1 MHLLTSTGKKLR
13 LRQLPVD
20 PAPVPTGARI
30 ALRVSRS
37 EHRGRYSELVS
48 RAGQMH
54 FEMRE
59 MPSVQPAAF
68 TDENDRLRV
77 VYKEIVLRLK
87 KGTSAAKRDQILKHH
102 GFKVRSR
109 NRFVRDQY
117 VVYHPDSK
125 VAGAGLV
132 EVSNDWTAMDEV
144 EFSTPNFVSEYTRTA
159 APQFHPEQWHLLN
172 QARFPGQL
180 AGEDVDATLA
190 WQQTT
195 GSPDIVVAVLDDGV
209 DIDHPDLKDRILRN
223 PDPDDPNDLYGRDF
237 FVPDETPQ
245 GDPNPEHYNPR
256 PKVFT
261 FPFDQLSGNDSHG
274 TPCAGVI
281 AGNGSPVNVVG
292 IVPGC
297 RILPVKIF
305 HADFI
310 ASDAR
315 VADAIRYA
323 ALHADIIS
331 CSWGGP
337 FSEDVAR
344 ATEDAANGRDGKGVA
359 VFCAA
364 GNGFGAP
371 VDYPARLDS
380 TVAVAASTDQGQ
392 RASYSNVGSEVSI
405 CAPSSGGVRG
415 IFCSDVSLP
424 NRGFNIGSDA
434 DGGADG
440 LYTNDFGGT
449 SSATPLAAGI
459 GAMALSIN
467 PDLTRDELEQLLRD
481 YSEQIGSPSD
491 YDAQGHSTQF
501 GYGRVNAARVVAA
514 ALPES
519 AAA

>member
-1 MHLLTSTGKKLR
+1 MQLLTSTGKKLR

-20 PAPVPTGARI
+20 PAPVPAGARM

-37 EHRGRYSELVS
+37 EHRGRYSEMLT

-54 FEMRE
+54 FEMRA

-68 TDENDRLRV
+68 TDEDDRLRV

-87 KGTSAAKRDQILKHH
+87 KGTPAAKRDQILKQH
-102 GFKVRSR
+102 GFAIRSR
-109 NRFVRDQY
+109 NRFVPDQY
-117 VVYHPDSK
+117 VVYHPESR

-144 EFSTPNFVSEYTRTA
+144 EFSTPNFVSEYTRSA
-159 APQFHPEQWHLLN
+159 ATVPRLHPEQWHLLN
-172 QARFPGQL
+172 EAGFPGQL
-180 AGEDVDATLA
+180 AGEDVDARVA
-190 WQQTT
+190 WQTTT
-195 GSPDIVVAVLDDGV
+195 GNPSVVVAVVDDGV
-209 DIDHPDLKDRILRN
+209 DVDHPDLRDRILRN
-223 PDPDDPNDLYGRDF
+223 PDPEDPNDLLGRDF
-237 FVPDETPQ
+237 FVPD
-245 GDPNPEHYNPR
+245 NHPEHYNPR
-256 PKVFT
+256 PKIFT
-261 FPFDQLSGNDSHG
+261 FPFDQLSGNDIHG

-281 AGNGSPVNVVG
+281 AGSGSAVDVVG
-292 IVPGC
+292 IAPGC
-297 RILPVKIF
+297 KILPVKIF

-323 ALHADIIS
+323 ALHADVIS

-344 ATEDAANGRDGKGVA
+344 ATEDAATGRGGRGVA

-364 GNGFGAP
+364 GNGFGSP
-371 VDYPARLDS
+371 VDHPARLDS
-380 TVAVAASTDQGQ
+380 TIAVAASTDQAQ
-392 RASYSNVGSEVSI
+392 RAPYSNVGPEVSV

-415 IFCSDVSLP
+415 IFCADVSVP
-424 NRGFNIGSDA
+424 NRGFNVGLEA
-434 DGGADG
+434 AGGADG

-459 GAMALSIN
+459 AALALSVN
-467 PDLTRDELEQLLRD
+467 PNLTRGELEQLLQQT
-481 YSEQIGSPSD
+481 SERIGPPAD
-491 YDAQGHSTQF
+491 YDANGHSTQF
-501 GYGRVNAARVVAA
+501 GFGRVNAAHAVAA
-514 ALPES
+514 AAPQC